1 MLRLV
6 ALALVGALIA
16 PAEPASSAEPATIE
30 INGNDPGGTFQG
42 IGAISSGG
50 TSRLLYDY
58 PEPQRGQI
66 LDYLFLPNYGAS
78 LQQLKVEIG
87 GDANSSNGSEASHR
101 HTRDELNLER
111 GYEWWLMREAKRRNP
126 SIVLSAIE
134 WSVPGWVGD
143 GNYFSQDNIDYIVD
157 FLKGARQKGLTV
169 DYVGLV
175 NEPRVIHQA
184 VDWGWVKRLK
194 RAVTSDGLRTKLVV
208 GDDPRRVCC
217 PTNLPWDDVN
227 AMMADPELAAAV
239 DVIGSHYAGG
249 VVPAEAYRFGKPIW
263 STEDGPWTDEWNKIV
278 GGSYTPFGSMYN
290 RNYIDGKMTS
300 TSIWNLVT
308 AYYDNLIFPNSGLM
322 RAAEPWSGH
331 YDVMSPIW
339 LTAHTTQFARPGW
352 RYLDEA
358 SKRLPGGG
366 SVVTLRSQAGDFSSI
381 FETQQATAP
390 TTVTTSVRG
399 LKHTS
404 ALQVWKSTKDQ
415 WFVRQ
420 PDAPVVNGSYRLT
433 LEPDAVYSV
442 TTTTGQRKGTASSP
456 AAQPFP
462 KNYKDDFESGQRGQ
476 QPRYLA
482 QMAGSYEIT
491 PCVGRPGKCVRQTV
505 GEQAVEWFQAYPTA
519 YLGDSAG
526 WTDASVE
533 VKIRH
538 ELEGAAEVWGRIGNN
553 GARSKGISMPK
564 LPDGYYFSVQKTGR
578 WYLGKTVDG
587 ERRQLTAG
595 FTEMPANEW
604 HTIRITFSGSTI
616 TAFIDGKQVGK
627 PVTDETYKQGRAGIG
642 TGWNRV
648 QFDDF
653 AITTG
658 S

>member
-1 MLRLV
+1 MPRLIP
-6 ALALVGALIA
+6 LALVAALMLPVGPTA
-16 PAEPASSAEPATIE
+16 TAEPAFAELSLD
-30 INGNDPGGTFQG
+30 GSGQVFQG
-42 IGAISSGG
+42 IGAESSGG

-58 PEPQRGQI
+58 PEPQRSQI

-78 LQQLKVEIG
+78 LQELKVEIG

-101 HTRDELNLER
+101 HAKDERNFDR
-111 GYEWWLMREAKRRNP
+111 GYEWWLMKEAKRRNP
-126 SIVLSAIE
+126 SIILSALE

-143 GNYFSQDNIDYIVD
+143 GNYFSQDNLDYIVD
-157 FLKGARQKGLTV
+157 FLKGARERHGLTI
-169 DYVGLV
+169 DYVGTV

-194 RAVTSDGLRTKLVV
+194 RAITSDGLHAKLVV
-208 GDDPRRVCC
+208 GDDPRRECC

-227 AMMADPELAAAV
+227 AMAADPELAAAV

-249 VVPAEAYRFGKPIW
+249 VVPAEAYKFGKPIW

-278 GGSYTPFGSMYN
+278 GGSYAPYGTMYN
-290 RNYIDGKMTS
+290 LNYVDGKMTS
-300 TSIWNLVT
+300 TNIWNLVT

-339 LTAHTTQFARPGW
+339 ITAHTTQFARPGW
-352 RYLDEA
+352 RYVDNA

-366 SVVTLRSQAGDFSSI
+366 SVVTLRSPTGDLSSI
-381 FETQQATAP
+381 YETQQATAP
-390 TTVTTSVRG
+390 VTVTAHGSRG
-399 LKHTS
+399 TLH
-404 ALQVWKSTKDQ
+404 VWKSTKDQ
-415 WFVRQ
+415 WFVQ
-420 PDAPVVNGSYRLT
+420 QADIPVVNGTYQIT
-433 LEPDAVYSV
+433 LEPGAVYSV
-442 TTTTGQRKGTASSP
+442 TTTTGQRKGDASPP
-456 AAQPFP
+456 AATAFP
-462 KNYKDDFESGQRGQ
+462 LSYRDDFESGRRGQ

-482 QMAGSYEIT
+482 QMGGSYELT
-491 PCVGRPGKCVRQTV
+491 PCIGKPGQCVQQTV
-505 GEQAVEWFQAYPTA
+505 GEQPVEWFQAYPTA

-526 WTDASVE
+526 WTDASVQ

-538 ELEGAAEVWGRIGNN
+538 DVEGAAEVWGRIGNN

-564 LPDGYYFSVQKTGR
+564 LPDGYYLSVQKTGR
-578 WYLGKTVDG
+578 WYLGKSVDG
-587 ERRQLTAG
+587 ERRLLTTG
-595 FTEMPANEW
+595 FTEMPADAW
-604 HTIRITFSGSTI
+604 HTIRISFAGPVI
-616 TAFIDGKQVGK
+616 TAFIDGQQVG
-627 PVTDETYKQGRAGIG
+627 TANDETYQRGRAGIG

-653 AITTG
+653 TITPG